1 MDNIAFISDISNNLN
16 SYYKKEKYE
25 KMFDLFNNK
34 INTLLINDTPS
45 IDSSFNEDINV
56 FKVFLRNKIKKNI
69 NTPNTNDDLNKAQN
83 IENTN
88 QYIYIYYFII
98 IKISLSII
106 IILFLMYYTNY
117 YKIIFNDINNI
128 SNTIINKKYIY
139 IIYLLWA
146 IFMSKIN

>member
-98 IKISLSII
+98 IKIYHCPL
-106 IILFLMYYTNY
+106 
-117 YKIIFNDINNI
+117 
-128 SNTIINKKYIY
+128 
-139 IIYLLWA
+139 
-146 IFMSKIN
+146 

>member
-128 SNTIINKKYIY
+128 SNTIINKK
-139 IIYLLWA
+139 
-146 IFMSKIN
+146 